1 MADDAMDVDQSSAPP
16 RSWRVV
22 RGAGRV
28 CMAKV
33 PPVATCTALFDGAA
47 KGALVEE
54 LESDVSEDEEDP
66 NAVQVPPWL
75 RKKQRWRGRRRE
87 KQHRWRTTGGGQ
99 ALVGTREGGQAST
112 YVLLRET
119 APGRL
124 EATVVDSWFNFR
136 PVSSHETLNQEQVEK
151 ALKNDNVRYD
161 VGAAAKLQP
170 WRMKRDAER
179 AESAGLPAA
188 PARAPSAA
196 LSRLAAKMAGPEDEK
211 PKKRGGGG
219 GGGRRGGGAGQGDL
233 FREEGAEAAAFGLSA
248 SGAEVEQ
255 AEMNEGM
262 GDDLD
267 FEEDFQDDEADEE
280 KNQFEGMDFHD
291 DAMSDDEGD
300 DGKDDKDDKAQKE
313 QAELDKAKA
322 PVKRNEAV
330 ETKRWRE
337 AEHEEAKAR
346 PEKRAKTEET
356 KGWDGPDKGATP
368 WAGPSKGATPW
379 AGPAAPAAAAAP
391 AAVGPTLLTADEVRA
406 LIASR
411 GGRMKTKD
419 LLVKYKKRLK
429 DTPANKELLK
439 GILKA
444 IADIVEDPADGRV
457 LVLK

>member
-1 MADDAMDVDQSSAPP
+1 MADAMDVDASQPRQFRLVKASGDAHVARLPP
-16 RSWRVV
+16 SL
-22 RGAGRV
+22 GAR
-28 CMAKV
+28 
-33 PPVATCTALFDGAA
+33 LFDDARA
-47 KGALVEE
+47 QLTEE

-300 DGKDDKDDKAQKE
+300 DGKDDKARKE

-419 LLVKYKKRLK
+419 LLVKYKRRLK